1 MLSKPED
8 ILRTNLK
15 ANWFA
20 DETHRQLAYTLLNT
34 EKQFADF
41 SEIELEV
48 KGYYPKSSVTEEW
61 LHTIKFEEIYVKNI
75 KHSVRALEVE
85 YLKDR
90 AHEASL
96 RYAEYP
102 NQKNKENLEDWL
114 RKMNESEVEEDDGE
128 LQTPTEQLLYELDN
142 EVELGLQTYPKLNRI
157 LGAGLEGGMLFVT
170 AGRPGTGK
178 SAYAINLCIEALQRQ
193 PDLQIDF
200 FSLEM
205 TKIEML
211 KRFISRLTGINGYKF
226 KNAKVALNDDEKRD
240 VIQKADWINKTGL
253 RIHDDKF
260 KLSDIERSIR
270 QRRHENRDKDYMAVV
285 DYIGLVNGEDSRMPR
300 PQIVGKISRTLKMLT
315 NELNIPIILLSQ
327 LNRAVEQRDSK
338 VPTLSDLRESGD
350 LEQDA
355 NVVVF
360 LSENAEIDNM
370 IDLTV
375 AKNRS
380 GQLATLHYEFFKP
393 AMTFTEAEAYD
404 D

>member
-1 MLSKPED
+1 MLNKPED
-8 ILRTNLK
+8 ILRTDLK

-34 EKQFADF
+34 EKKFADF

-48 KGYYPKSSVTEEW
+48 KNYYPKSAVTEEW
-61 LHTIKFEEIYVKNI
+61 LHAIKFEEVYVTNI

-85 YLKDR
+85 YIKDR
-90 AHEASL
+90 THEASL
-96 RYAEYP
+96 KYTEYP
-102 NQKNKENLEDWL
+102 NQKNKETLEDWL
-114 RKMNESEVEEDDGE
+114 RKMNELEIDEDDGE

-142 EVELGLQTYPKLNRI
+142 EVELGLQTYPKLNRV

-193 PDLQIDF
+193 PNLQIDF

-211 KRFISRLTGINGYKF
+211 KRFVSRLTGINGYKF
-226 KNAKVALNDDEKRD
+226 KNAKVALNDDEKRA
-240 VIQKADWINKTGL
+240 VIEKTDWINKTGL
-253 RIHDDKF
+253 RIHDNKF

-270 QRRHENRDKDYMAVV
+270 QRQHENRDKDYMAVV
-285 DYIGLVNGEDSRMPR
+285 DYIGLVNGEDNRMPR
-300 PQIVGKISRTLKMLT
+300 HQIIGKISRTLKMLT

-327 LNRAVEQRDSK
+327 LNRGVEHRDTK
-338 VPTLSDLRESGD
+338 VPTLADLRDSGD

-360 LSENAEIDNM
+360 LSENAEMDNV

-380 GQLATLHYEFFKP
+380 GQLATLNYEFFKP
-393 AMTFTEAEAYD
+393 AMTFTEVETYEN
-404 D
+404 